1 MVNVHIASNRA
12 LADRRRRAR
21 EGTMGESSARGI
33 TYHPGENG
41 QNRPARPGA
50 DARLARLITELQG
63 RGLRVEVPL
72 ESRQGGAGPADA
84 GMLWIDGFAATVP
97 TSAQYAHT
105 SPYVLRAEDD
115 GWGIY
120 AGGERLASA
129 QPFGRPRYYDL
140 TTADGIPYWQIALL
154 HLDSLASTVIQTCA
168 YWGNSDQ
175 CTFCGIGVT
184 LANGRTIAKKTP
196 EMLAEVAVAAR
207 ELDGAV
213 DATLTTG
220 TTATPDKGALY
231 VARCGQAVHAAS
243 GLPVEV
249 QFEPPRDLD
258 VIDQVADLGV
268 SSVGIHVETFDPQ
281 VLARV
286 APAKART
293 GIDAYFRAW
302 ERAVA
307 AFGEGQVS
315 TYVILGM
322 GEDPDLIVDGCRR
335 AIDIGVYPFAVP
347 LRPTVGSLMED
358 LVAPSPEYCETI
370 YRRVVPYL
378 RARGIGAHTAAA
390 GCARCQACSGM
401 SLLEERTDTD
411 GRTFLPLVSHG

>member
-1 MVNVHIASNRA
+1 MARTAVTTRPDAS
-12 LADRRRRAR
+12 
-21 EGTMGESSARGI
+21 G
-33 TYHPGENG
+33 
-41 QNRPARPGA
+41 
-50 DARLARLITELQG
+50 RLAHLIAELQG
-63 RGLRVEVPL
+63 HGLRVEVPM

-84 GMLWIDGFAATVP
+84 GMLWIDGVAATVP
-97 TSAQYAHT
+97 TSADYAQA

-115 GWGIY
+115 GWGVY
-120 AGGERLASA
+120 RDGERLAGA
-129 QPFGRPRYYDL
+129 QPFQRPRYYDL
-140 TTADGIPYWQIALL
+140 ETTDGIPYWKIALL

-196 EMLAEVAVAAR
+196 QMLAEVAVAAR
-207 ELDGAV
+207 DLDGAV

-231 VARCGQAVHAAS
+231 VARCGQAIREAS

-258 VIDQVADLGV
+258 VIDQVSGLGIG
-268 SSVGIHVETFDPQ
+268 SVGIHVESFDPV

-293 GIDAYFRAW
+293 GIDGYFRAW

-307 AFGEGQVS
+307 AFGAGQVS

-322 GEDPDLIVDGCRR
+322 GEDPALTVEGCRR
-335 AIDIGVYPFAVP
+335 AIDMGVYPFVVP
-347 LRPTVGSLMED
+347 LRPTMGSLMAD
-358 LVAPSPEYCETI
+358 LPPPPPEYCESV

-378 RARGIGAHTAAA
+378 SARGLGARGVAA
-390 GCARCQACSGM
+390 GCARCQACSAM
-401 SLLEERTDTD
+401 SLLESDGD
-411 GRTFLPLVSHG
+411 NGGRTYLPLITNG